1 MRIGTFNLNN
11 LFGRFNFHGA
21 VDEIEQ
27 GHDTV
32 TVTYTFTDPD
42 DYRLER
48 NSHGLL
54 VAKPADERDTLAGRI
69 GTADLDVLAV
79 QEVEDL
85 DTLRR
90 FNRDHLKGSFGHLA
104 LLEGNDPRFIDVA
117 VLSRHPLGATTSWQH
132 AVHPDAPDRRVFG
145 RDLLEVDILTPTR
158 NRRLLRLYVGHAKS
172 HYVDWRL
179 RGDARDQAIE
189 QANLRR
195 RQQAEM
201 TAEIV
206 QARTRPDSPYV
217 VLGDFND
224 PPDSPWLAPLTDHP
238 ELQLVDGLAEPDETR
253 PAKEDTSGPGPS
265 SPAWTYRHKEPGQP
279 ATYLLYDQIWLS
291 PSLAARQ
298 TGATID
304 RRTLHGGDGSDHDLA
319 WVDLDLP

>member
-48 NSHGLL
+48 DSHGLL
-54 VAKPADERDTLAGRI
+54 VAKPADERDTLAQRI
-69 GTADLDVLAV
+69 GNAGLDLLAV

-85 DTLRR
+85 DTLQR
-90 FNRDHLKGSFGHLA
+90 FNRDHLDGDFGHLA

-145 RDLLEVDILTPTR
+145 RDLLESTSSPRPGAGGCCGCMWGMPRATTSTGGCAATPATRPSRTPTFGGGSR
-158 NRRLLRLYVGHAKS
+158 PRWPPRSSRPAP
-172 HYVDWRL
+172 
-179 RGDARDQAIE
+179 AP
-189 QANLRR
+189 
-195 RQQAEM
+195 
-201 TAEIV
+201 TAPTWCW
-206 QARTRPDSPYV
+206 ATSTTRPT
-217 VLGDFND
+217 
-224 PPDSPWLAPLTDHP
+224 APGWH
-238 ELQLVDGLAEPDETR
+238 R
-253 PAKEDTSGPGPS
+253 
-265 SPAWTYRHKEPGQP
+265 
-279 ATYLLYDQIWLS
+279 
-291 PSLAARQ
+291 
-298 TGATID
+298 
-304 RRTLHGGDGSDHDLA
+304 
-319 WVDLDLP
+319 